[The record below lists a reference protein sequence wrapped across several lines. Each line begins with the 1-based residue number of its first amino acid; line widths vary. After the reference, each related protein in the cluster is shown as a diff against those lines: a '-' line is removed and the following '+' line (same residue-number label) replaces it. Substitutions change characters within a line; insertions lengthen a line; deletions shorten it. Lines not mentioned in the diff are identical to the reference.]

1 MGKYLKLFNTES
13 YYQSYSMG
21 NSSDFILPN
30 VSYCEDTNNVY
41 ISNIVVII
49 AKYNVT
55 NISQDVKLF
64 DSRFFINNIQNIYID
79 ETKQQTIANTFRFE
93 TIGEHIVKIFLKNTI
108 SYITK
113 YAFSN
118 CVNLIKIEIFG
129 HLSYLAGNAFEYCHN
144 LVNIV
149 MPENLRSMGGYVFD
163 SCDSLTEIIIPKTII
178 DIPNGMF
185 NGCTSL
191 RSITLPEN
199 IAGIQS
205 EAFSACDNLTSL
217 ICLAKNPP
225 YYDNAFD
232 EYHNYFYGG
241 TIYVPA
247 SSIEAYK
254 IAEGWNMYSN
264 QIQAIQ
270 EQLWENI

>member
-1 MGKYLKLFNTES
+1 MGKYLKLFDKES
-13 YYQSYSMG
+13 YYQSYLMG

-41 ISNIVVII
+41 ISNIIVII
-49 AKYNVT
+49 AKYDVT

-64 DSRFFINNIQNIYID
+64 DSRFFINDIQDIYID
-79 ETKQQTIANTFRFE
+79 EIKQQTIANTYRFA
-93 TIGEHIVKIFLKNTI
+93 TIGEHIIKIFLKNTI
-108 SYITK
+108 SSITK
-113 YAFSN
+113 YAFSY
-118 CVNLIKIEIFG
+118 CRNLIKIEIFG
-129 HLSYLAGNAFEYCHN
+129 HLSYLAGSAFENCFN

-149 MPENLRSMGGYVFD
+149 MPENLQSIGEYAFD
-163 SCDSLTEIIIPKTII
+163 SCESLTEITIPKTMI

-185 NGCTSL
+185 NGCISL

-205 EAFSACDNLTSL
+205 DAFSACDNLTSL

-232 EYHNYFYGG
+232 EYHNYFYEG

-254 IAEGWNMYSN
+254 IAEGWNMYSD
-264 QIQAIQ
+264 QIQAIP
-270 EQLWENI
+270 E